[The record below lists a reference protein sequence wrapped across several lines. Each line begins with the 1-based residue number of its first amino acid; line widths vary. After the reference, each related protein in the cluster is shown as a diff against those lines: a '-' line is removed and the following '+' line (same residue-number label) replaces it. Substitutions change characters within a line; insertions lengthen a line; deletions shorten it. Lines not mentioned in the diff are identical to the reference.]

1 MSVKYKKLQHEPL
14 FVPVCRK
21 MNEEETKQLAS
32 KLMKEVYSDGFNIY
46 QCLNRLK
53 KKLKLR
59 VDFPPQAIIWTC
71 EEYLRTKSKVQ
82 SHYPWFVRVF
92 KASSERYFSEQ
103 HVKESKTQNKRGG
116 FAPSIKKIMEGM

>member
-1 MSVKYKKLQHEPL
+1 
-14 FVPVCRK
+14 

-59 VDFPPQAIIWTC
+59 VDFPAQAIIWTC
-71 EEYLRTKSKVQ
+71 EEYLSTKSKVQ

-92 KASSERYFSEQ
+92 KASSERFFSGQ
-103 HVKESKTQNKRGG
+103 HVEDSKNSNKRGG
-116 FAPSIKKIMEGM
+116 FSKSIKQILGGM